1 MKIGGLQRVSLID
14 YPGQI
19 SAVVF
24 SQGCN
29 FRCSYCHNPELVD
42 PGLYG
47 QCLAEE
53 DFFLFLNRRKGR
65 LDALTITGG
74 EPTLQ
79 RNLITFIKNIKKM
92 GYLVKIDTN
101 GSYPDVLAK
110 IIKDKLVNYI
120 AMDIKAPLE
129 KYPAVAGAHIHQDI
143 IKRSIEMVM
152 LSGIEYEFRTT
163 VVKSQLTENDLSS
176 IGRLIKNACLYVLQ
190 PFIPSKV
197 LDGKLLGETS
207 YSYEEFEKIRKRLE
221 KDVSR
226 VLIR

>member
-29 FRCSYCHNPELVD
+29 FRCSYCHNPELVE
-42 PGLYG
+42 PTLYD
-47 QCLAEE
+47 QCLPEE
-53 DFFLFLNRRKGR
+53 DFFSFLNSRKEK
-65 LDALTITGG
+65 LDGVTITGG

-79 RNLITFIKNIKKM
+79 QDLISFIKNIKKM
-92 GYLVKIDTN
+92 GFLVKIDTN
-101 GSYPDVLAK
+101 GSFPDILAK
-110 IIKDKLVNYI
+110 LIKDKLVNYI

-129 KYPAVAGAHIHQDI
+129 KYPAIAGAYINKDM
-143 IKRSIEMVM
+143 IKRSIETVM

-163 VVKSQLTENDLSS
+163 VVKSQLTEKDISS
-176 IGRLIKNACLYVLQ
+176 IGRLIKNACTYVLQ
-190 PFIPSKV
+190 PFIPSKA
-197 LDGKLLGETS
+197 LDGKFLGETS
-207 YSYEEFEKIRKRLE
+207 YPYEEFEKIRKRLE
-221 KDVSR
+221 KYISR